1 MKLTLFFIILTIDFD
16 SIKQL
21 IDLTR
26 DDPTVYAIIT
36 ALPDV
41 IALLIYA
48 DIMSAIKNNFEHVA
62 KGTTNI
68 LHRKSSSILFVE
80 TLIQNY
86 KRKSS
91 NRCSFDNIYKQNNI
105 IQNLRDYHIHLE
117 IFYLD
122 IMTIMI
128 IHNRKSKKRKS
139 Q

>member
-48 DIMSAIKNNFEHVA
+48 DIMSAIKNNFDVA

-80 TLIQNY
+80 TLI
-86 KRKSS
+86 RKITNENHLIVVLLTISIS
-91 NRCSFDNIYKQNNI
+91 KIILFKIYAIIISTWKSF
-105 IQNLRDYHIHLE
+105 
-117 IFYLD
+117 
-122 IMTIMI
+122 T
-128 IHNRKSKKRKS
+128 
-139 Q
+139 

>member
-62 KGTTNI
+62 KQLI
-68 LHRKSSSILFVE
+68 FCIVKAHRFCLLKH
-80 TLIQNY
+80 
-86 KRKSS
+86 
-91 NRCSFDNIYKQNNI
+91 SFEK
-105 IQNLRDYHIHLE
+105 L
-117 IFYLD
+117 
-122 IMTIMI
+122 
-128 IHNRKSKKRKS
+128 
-139 Q
+139 

>member
-80 TLIQNY
+80 TLI
-86 KRKSS
+86 RKITNENHLIVVLLTISIS
-91 NRCSFDNIYKQNNI
+91 KIILFKIYAIIISTWKSF
-105 IQNLRDYHIHLE
+105 
-117 IFYLD
+117 
-122 IMTIMI
+122 T
-128 IHNRKSKKRKS
+128 
-139 Q
+139 